1 MATPSPARSL
11 EADYTAWG
19 HSSVVK
25 YVELLTILRVPV
37 SVVDLVSDP
46 YVFGPPGSGSA
57 IICSDPDP
65 NPPIFHNQARK
76 VRKTLVSTVCDFFL
90 LFIFEE

>member
-25 YVELLTILRVPV
+25 YVELFTILRVPT
-37 SVVDLVSDP
+37 SVVDPDSDPLDP
-46 YVFGPPGSGSA
+46 YVYGLLGSGSA
-57 IICSDPDP
+57 IICSVPDLS
-65 NPPIFHNQARK
+65 IIKQK
-76 VRKTLVSTVCDFFL
+76 K
-90 LFIFEE
+90 